1 MSVNCQIEDI
11 SRNVQATGIRKVSAI
26 KHLGLTIDKSG
37 SLPTQS
43 NIEPIK
49 AAMEKIADTLSTST
63 STPTAQQS
71 VLTQS
76 AKLPIYRRT
85 IERTKDNST
94 QTDTN

>member
-1 MSVNCQIEDI
+1 
-11 SRNVQATGIRKVSAI
+11 
-26 KHLGLTIDKSG
+26 
-37 SLPTQS
+37 
-43 NIEPIK
+43 
-49 AAMEKIADTLSTST
+49 MEKIADTLSTST